1 MQGVVDTRSLPMD
14 DQKVAWLFKNPLSDG
29 GQFTGVSDI
38 IGKYGLVPREVM
50 NETYS
55 TNNTACIAF
64 LIKLKLR
71 EYGLR
76 LRELPA
82 KAKPAEIDK
91 MKTEMLSTIYRML
104 ALAFGEPPTEFTWT
118 RKDKKGNPI
127 ETKTYTPKSFYDEFI
142 GDDLTGGYVMVMNDP
157 SRPYYKLYEIDYD
170 RHMYDGY
177 NWTYICL
184 LYTSPSPR
192 DS

>member
-1 MQGVVDTRSLPMD
+1 MD
-14 DQKVAWLFKNPLSDG
+14 DQTVAWLFKNPLSDG

-55 TNNTACIAF
+55 TNNTARIAF

-127 ETKTYTPKSFYDEFI
+127 ETKSIRPNRFMTSLSAMTLPA
-142 GDDLTGGYVMVMNDP
+142 VM
-157 SRPYYKLYEIDYD
+157 SWL
-170 RHMYDGY
+170 
-177 NWTYICL
+177 
-184 LYTSPSPR
+184 
-192 DS
+192 